1 MFNSSRRLG
10 GVLLDLLFPQ
20 RCINCQREGQLL
32 CSACSNAAPRLHP
45 PVCQHCGMPW
55 SGSGLCNACRSHPL
69 KLDGLRSVFYFEG
82 IIRES
87 IHLLKYDNLRALAV
101 PLATLM
107 REYLDTAALPGE
119 ILVPIP
125 LHRRRLKERGYNQ
138 SSLLARELGRQV
150 KLSVW
155 ENSLVRLRDTPPQA
169 RMTSAEERRR
179 NVAGAFACTDLRLR
193 GKKVILVDD
202 VATTGATVSAAAEAL
217 RNVGASSVWA
227 LTLAREI

>member
-1 MFNSSRRLG
+1 MFNSSRRLSG
-10 GVLLDLLFPQ
+10 ALLDLLFPQ

-32 CSACSNAAPRLHP
+32 CSTCSGAAPRLRP
-45 PVCQHCGMPW
+45 LICQHCGMPW
-55 SGSGLCNACRSHPL
+55 SSSSLCNACRSHPL

-82 IIRES
+82 IIRQS

-119 ILVPIP
+119 ILVPVP
-125 LHRRRLKERGYNQ
+125 LHKRRIKERGYNQ
-138 SSLLARELGRQV
+138 SALLARQLGRQV
-150 KLSVW
+150 NLFVW

-169 RMTSAEERRR
+169 RTTSAEERRR
-179 NVAGAFACTDLRLR
+179 NVAGAFVCADLRLR
-193 GKKVILVDD
+193 GKKVILIDD
-202 VATTGATVSAAAEAL
+202 VATTGATINAAAEAL
-217 RNVGASSVWA
+217 WKVGASSVWA